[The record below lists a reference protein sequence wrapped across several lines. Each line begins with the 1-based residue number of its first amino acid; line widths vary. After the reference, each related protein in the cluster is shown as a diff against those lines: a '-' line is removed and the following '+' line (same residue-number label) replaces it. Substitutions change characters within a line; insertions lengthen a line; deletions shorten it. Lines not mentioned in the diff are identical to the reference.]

1 MNRIRNSFSFDVVYF
16 QHGIVDSNTTWV
28 VHGPGESIA
37 FAAYDDGC
45 DVFMGNF
52 RGVYPRKVSPWREKM
67 QNVGKADY
75 WFYSIDHLAKYD
87 IRAFI
92 ESIFNIKVED
102 YKRSFPDECANLN
115 NKEIRNLVRSKLKI
129 TYIGHSL
136 GGMLLSM
143 YIIYSKLRNLDHYL
157 SSAILLSPCGTHFHA
172 NWGIKLFG

>member
-1 MNRIRNSFSFDVVYF
+1 MFKLSYDAYSVHEIITQQGYIHEQHEVCTEDGYVLQMNRITNSCSMNVVYF

-52 RGVYPRKVSPWREKM
+52 RGVYPRKVTPWRDQM
-67 QNVGKADY
+67 QREGKADY

-92 ESIFNIKVED
+92 EAIFNIKVED
-102 YKRSFPDECANLN
+102 FKRCYPDQC
-115 NKEIRNLVRSKLKI
+115 RGLK
-129 TYIGHSL
+129 
-136 GGMLLSM
+136 
-143 YIIYSKLRNLDHYL
+143 N
-157 SSAILLSPCGTHFHA
+157 
-172 NWGIKLFG
+172 